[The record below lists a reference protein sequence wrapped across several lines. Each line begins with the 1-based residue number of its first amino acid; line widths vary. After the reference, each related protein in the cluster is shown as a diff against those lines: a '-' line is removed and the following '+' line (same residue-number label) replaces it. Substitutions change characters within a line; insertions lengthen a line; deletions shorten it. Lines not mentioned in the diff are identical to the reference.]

1 MVFTLCTEFV
11 NSPYIEPTA
20 SGLPNPTPVE
30 GEVRFIQAP
39 DQSVVSRRTPRQAT
53 MHLSRRASVN
63 NGVLTHSLDVD
74 LKIFTSFLQS
84 FIHKPFAAIFCFR
97 MTLAISGT
105 MKHFHPC
112 MYH

>member
-39 DQSVVSRRTPRQAT
+39 DQSVVSRHTPRQAT
-53 MHLSRRASVN
+53 THLLTH
-63 NGVLTHSLDVD
+63 GVLTHSLDVD
-74 LKIFTSFLQS
+74 LKIYVQTFYS
-84 FIHKPFAAIFCFR
+84 HYA
-97 MTLAISGT
+97 
-105 MKHFHPC
+105 
-112 MYH
+112 

>member
-53 MHLSRRASVN
+53 THLSRRASVN

-74 LKIFTSFLQS
+74 LKNL
-84 FIHKPFAAIFCFR
+84 
-97 MTLAISGT
+97 TLVRHYVQETKATYSLLKKWRILVDT
-105 MKHFHPC
+105 NR
-112 MYH
+112 

>member
-39 DQSVVSRRTPRQAT
+39 DQSVTT
-53 MHLSRRASVN
+53 HLSRRASVN

-74 LKIFTSFLQS
+74 LKIYVQAFYSHSCINHLQ
-84 FIHKPFAAIFCFR
+84 PF
-97 MTLAISGT
+97 SVSV
-105 MKHFHPC
+105 
-112 MYH
+112 

>member
-53 MHLSRRASVN
+53 THLSRRASVN

-74 LKIFTSFLQS
+74 LKIDVQAFYSHSCINHLQ
-84 FIHKPFAAIFCFR
+84 PF
-97 MTLAISGT
+97 SVSV
-105 MKHFHPC
+105 
-112 MYH
+112 

>member
-39 DQSVVSRRTPRQAT
+39 DQSGVSRISLQRHGFASDIKHEKYVIGRSSKLFVYKI
-53 MHLSRRASVN
+53 LSTKKKKKKKKKKNKKKNVLIFRRNLARLLSN
-63 NGVLTHSLDVD
+63 NS
-74 LKIFTSFLQS
+74 S
-84 FIHKPFAAIFCFR
+84 
-97 MTLAISGT
+97 
-105 MKHFHPC
+105 
-112 MYH
+112 